1 MKRRIWYLALL
12 MAVWGLYGFLL
23 SGWWYSDDPEI
34 IAFAAGHSPSEF
46 LFKPHTWQS
55 FSPFNLVPWILMS
68 LKIDVM
74 LADFTPYFYYL
85 HQLMALSVVA
95 MALFAVL
102 NLYVERKFLSFAGV
116 LIFLLHPATLGVV
129 SWISTRQYLEG
140 LGFALFGIYFYLTGL
155 HSRKFQLIYIS
166 TLFYAFAVI
175 SKEIYV
181 PLPLLLILLPRT
193 TAGQGLPE
201 AGLKTRIQNALP
213 LFIMGGLYMIYRAWM
228 LGDNAAGGYSSIW
241 PWTVKSAALSTPE
254 VFKAYSRT
262 AWVYAVISPVLIW
275 RIREIRGW
283 KRRGA
288 EMARAVSIFALFYLP
303 IMPVSPLWGGLLS
316 LRYFFLTS
324 LFVTL
329 CYLLCLDSIFKNGGR
344 LTHACLISSL
354 LFVVAVFSYNF
365 HDQKLLWNSE
375 KAQAYAEGKFFI
387 QNRTRPDVVFKIGQ
401 PHWFFDGLEKMES
414 LESRDKEDR
423 KIRLVTNEF
432 YGFQNERKEGVFT
445 PLRVFAYDRPG
456 GAVIDITAAAVR
468 THEAFLKNVKDRP
481 LEVDISM
488 KKGILNLQL
497 GPYGGQYFILEA
509 SPEQTDFYYMAVK
522 INRKF
527 SIKLTHREKVRV
539 FCFAYTSPEGWTTVS
554 PGFLVDRSKDQSIR
568 WARRDD

>member
-1 MKRRIWYLALL
+1 
-12 MAVWGLYGFLL
+12 
-23 SGWWYSDDPEI
+23 
-34 IAFAAGHSPSEF
+34 
-46 LFKPHTWQS
+46 
-55 FSPFNLVPWILMS
+55 
-68 LKIDVM
+68 
-74 LADFTPYFYYL
+74 
-85 HQLMALSVVA
+85 
-95 MALFAVL
+95 
-102 NLYVERKFLSFAGV
+102 
-116 LIFLLHPATLGVV
+116 
-129 SWISTRQYLEG
+129 
-140 LGFALFGIYFYLTGL
+140 
-155 HSRKFQLIYIS
+155 
-166 TLFYAFAVI
+166 
-175 SKEIYV
+175 
-181 PLPLLLILLPRT
+181 
-193 TAGQGLPE
+193 
-201 AGLKTRIQNALP
+201 
-213 LFIMGGLYMIYRAWM
+213 
-228 LGDNAAGGYSSIW
+228 
-241 PWTVKSAALSTPE
+241 
-254 VFKAYSRT
+254 
-262 AWVYAVISPVLIW
+262 
-275 RIREIRGW
+275 
-283 KRRGA
+283 
-288 EMARAVSIFALFYLP
+288 
-303 IMPVSPLWGGLLS
+303 
-316 LRYFFLTS
+316 
-324 LFVTL
+324 
-329 CYLLCLDSIFKNGGR
+329 
-344 LTHACLISSL
+344 

-375 KAQAYAEGKFFI
+375 KAQAYAEGKFFM
-387 QNRTRPDVVFKIGQ
+387 QNRTRRDVVFKIGQ

-414 LESRDKEDR
+414 LESKDKEDR

-509 SPEQTDFYYMAVK
+509 SPEQPDFYYMAVK